1 MSYFQSGKCSW
12 ASADAPECRLKGGRP
27 AKAHSWNLGG
37 GGGSDDLKTK
47 SMCRKLN
54 NWGAISPRRGDG
66 QLQEQR
72 RLSAGHAQ
80 LLILTAGPEPSI
92 PSSDGP

>member
-27 AKAHSWNLGG
+27 AKAHSWNLGWG
-37 GGGSDDLKTK
+37 GDLKTK

-54 NWGAISPRRGDG
+54 NWGAISPRRGNRR
-66 QLQEQR
+66 LQEQR
-72 RLSAGHAQ
+72 RLSPRHAQ
-80 LLILTAGPEPSI
+80 LLILTAGPKPSI
-92 PSSDGP
+92 PSGHGP